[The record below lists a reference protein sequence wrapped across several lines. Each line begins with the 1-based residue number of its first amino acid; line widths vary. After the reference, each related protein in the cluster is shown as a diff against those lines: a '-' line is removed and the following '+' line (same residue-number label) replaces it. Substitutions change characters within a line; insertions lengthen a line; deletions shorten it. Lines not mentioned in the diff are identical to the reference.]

1 MQPFLEFRNISMQFP
16 GVKALDSVGF
26 TVNRGEVVAFV
37 GENGAGK
44 STLLKI
50 LNGDYQPTSGEI
62 YMMGKRVCYANPD
75 EAIKAGISVI
85 YQERQLAQYLSV
97 AENIFLG
104 RIPTQHGFINYKLL
118 NAKAQAIIDE
128 FGLPLSPTVHVKNIS
143 VAYQQMVE
151 IMKAY
156 AREADIYC
164 FDEPTAPLTESEIK
178 VLFEIIRKLKNQ
190 GKAIIY
196 ISHRLSEMFQITDR
210 AIILKDGK
218 FVAERCTAQTN
229 ESELV
234 SLMVGRDIGDSF
246 LHLNRNQNMGETVLE
261 LSGVTTD
268 RLKDISLTVRAG
280 EIVGLSGLAGAGR
293 TEIARAI
300 FGADKI
306 KKGSMKLC
314 GRPYTPRSPK
324 HAMRMG
330 VALAPEDRK
339 LEGLSLMQCVRE
351 NVTLAVVPQYTV
363 AGFINFKRDRSLAK
377 QLIQEFNI
385 KTPSSE
391 QTVINLSGG
400 NQQKIIL
407 ARWMAME
414 PKLIIF
420 DEPTKG
426 IDVGAKSE
434 IYRMICSIAHRGIA
448 VLFISSELPEV
459 IGLSDRIIVLKDGQ
473 VTADIQQK
481 DATERGILSYA
492 MLDHTKTEGTY

>member
-26 TVNRGEVVAFV
+26 TVNRGEIVAFV

-62 YMMGKRVCYANPD
+62 YIEGKKVLYANPD

-104 RIPTQHGFINYKLL
+104 RVPTTHGFINYKQL
-118 NAKAQAIIDE
+118 NAKAQKIINE
-128 FGLPLSPTVHVKNIS
+128 FGLPLSPSVHVKNIS

-156 AREADIYC
+156 SRKADIYC
-164 FDEPTAPLTESEIK
+164 FDEPTAPLTDSEIT
-178 VLFEIIRKLKNQ
+178 VLFQIIRKLKEQ

-196 ISHRLSEMFQITDR
+196 VSHRLSEIFQMTDR
-210 AIILKDGK
+210 AVILKDGA
-218 FVAERCTAQTN
+218 FVAEKKTVETN

-234 SLMVGRDIGDSF
+234 SLMVGRDIGDAF
-246 LHLNRNQNMGETVLE
+246 DNLCRNNEFGETVLE
-261 LSGVTTD
+261 LTD
-268 RLKDISLTVRAG
+268 ISTDKLKDVSLEVRAG

-306 KKGSMKLC
+306 KNGHMKLC
-314 GRPYTPRSPK
+314 GRNYSPRSPK

-330 VALAPEDRK
+330 VGLAPEDRK
-339 LEGLSLMQCVRE
+339 LEGLSLIQNVRE
-351 NVTLAVVPQYTV
+351 NATLAVIGKYTK
-363 AGFINFKRDRSLAK
+363 AGFINFKREHALAN
-377 QLIQEFNI
+377 QLIRDFNI

-391 QTVINLSGG
+391 QKAINLSGG

-407 ARWMAME
+407 ARWMAMN

-434 IYRMICSIAHRGIA
+434 IYSMICSIARNGVA

-459 IGLSDRIIVLKDGQ
+459 IGLSDRIIVLKDGR
-473 VTADIQQK
+473 VTADIERQC
-481 DATERGILSYA
+481 ATEQKILSCA
-492 MLDHTKTEGTY
+492 MLENIKMEEAH

>member
-1 MQPFLEFRNISMQFP
+1 MQFP

-426 IDVGAKSE
+426 IDVGAKYDVYK
-434 IYRMICSIAHRGIA
+434 IINRMADEGKA
-448 VLFISSELPEV
+448 VLVISSELPELLG
-459 IGLSDRIIVLKDGQ
+459 ICDRIYIMSEGQ
-473 VTADIQQK
+473 IKGEMPAA
-481 DATERGILSYA
+481 DATQESIMRL
-492 MLDHTKTEGTY
+492 LV

>member
-1 MQPFLEFRNISMQFP
+1 
-16 GVKALDSVGF
+16 
-26 TVNRGEVVAFV
+26 
-37 GENGAGK
+37 
-44 STLLKI
+44 
-50 LNGDYQPTSGEI
+50 
-62 YMMGKRVCYANPD
+62 
-75 EAIKAGISVI
+75 
-85 YQERQLAQYLSV
+85 
-97 AENIFLG
+97 
-104 RIPTQHGFINYKLL
+104 
-118 NAKAQAIIDE
+118 
-128 FGLPLSPTVHVKNIS
+128 
-143 VAYQQMVE
+143 
-151 IMKAY
+151 
-156 AREADIYC
+156 
-164 FDEPTAPLTESEIK
+164 
-178 VLFEIIRKLKNQ
+178 
-190 GKAIIY
+190 
-196 ISHRLSEMFQITDR
+196 
-210 AIILKDGK
+210 
-218 FVAERCTAQTN
+218 
-229 ESELV
+229 
-234 SLMVGRDIGDSF
+234 
-246 LHLNRNQNMGETVLE
+246 
-261 LSGVTTD
+261 
-268 RLKDISLTVRAG
+268 
-280 EIVGLSGLAGAGR
+280 
-293 TEIARAI
+293 
-300 FGADKI
+300 
-306 KKGSMKLC
+306 
-314 GRPYTPRSPK
+314 
-324 HAMRMG
+324 MRMG